1 MARAPSEER
10 QKARLLWLQSNKTAT
25 NTEIAKRLGV
35 STKSIQRWRKDD
47 CWEVDTISEK
57 RDKKDMDIMSSPK
70 KKKSS
75 KFPRGAPPGN
85 KNAVGHGAPKGNIN
99 NVKTGRYS
107 KRYWDCITD
116 EEMEIAEEIFDSDR
130 LEERMLEDQLILFSI
145 RERRLMQMIKMIKDK
160 KDKNGDDMGL
170 LPEASM
176 SELLYMDPETGEVY
190 TKPQLSKVTSR
201 AVPKDKR
208 ILPIEAELTK
218 LQEKKTKCIVALDN
232 IRSKREERKDNGSDE
247 EKIIFYLPE
256 NGR

>member
-25 NTEIAKRLGV
+25 NTEIA
-35 STKSIQRWRKDD
+35 QRWRKED

-70 KKKSS
+70 KKKGS

-116 EEMEIAEEIFDSDR
+116 EELEIAEEIFDSDR

-176 SELLYMDPETGEVY
+176 SELLYMNQETGEVY